1 MQEIKNYD
9 RAANKFYDTLDIKSL
24 PINSWDLYATFFD
37 KICQSINDVFV
48 LKNLAKSNL
57 WSYREDFNEEL
68 LQKEHVVV
76 VTDAEL
82 RIVYAT
88 QNIRL
93 MNGYR
98 PEEILG
104 KKPKMFQ
111 GIKTC
116 KETSRNIGI
125 AIKNRE
131 PFEAVVLNYRK
142 DGSTYNCWIKGEP
155 ILNKSGEVVNF
166 IAYEKEVA

>member
-9 RAANKFYDTLDIKSL
+9 LAANKFYDTLDMINL
-24 PINSWDLYATFFD
+24 PICSWDLYAPFFD
-37 KICQSINDVFV
+37 KICQASNDVFM
-48 LKNLAKSNL
+48 LKNLAKSNK
-57 WSYREDFNEEL
+57 WSYGENFDEEL

-76 VTDAEL
+76 VTDPQL

-104 KKPKMFQ
+104 KNPKMFQ
-111 GIKTC
+111 GVETC

-125 AIKNRE
+125 AVKNKE

-142 DGSTYNCWIKGEP
+142 DGSTYNCWIKAEP